1 MVLDRLDQS
10 AAYESLNPRL
20 PLAFEF
26 LRTFDLLRAEPGRHE
41 IAGDD
46 VFALLQEYRTKPE
59 SEGIWESHRRYLD
72 VQYVIAGVER
82 MGYANLRALTPRD
95 EYNAERDLIFHDG
108 TGSFVDV
115 PAGMFT
121 LFAPQDG
128 HMPCLAAGEPSLVRK
143 VVIKVAM

>member
-20 PLAFEF
+20 RQAFEF
-26 LRTFDLLRAEPGRHE
+26 LRTYDLLHAEMGRHE

-46 VFALLQEYRTKPE
+46 VFALFQEYQTKPE
-59 SEGIWESHRRYLD
+59 SEGIWESHRRYMD
-72 VQYVIAGVER
+72 VQYVITGVER
-82 MGYANLRALTPRD
+82 MGYANLNTLMPRD
-95 EYNAERDLIFHDG
+95 PYNADRDLIFHDG
-108 TGSFVDV
+108 QGCFVTV
-115 PAGMFT
+115 PAGSFT

-128 HMPCLAAGEPSLVRK
+128 HMPCLAAGASSRVRK

>member
-20 PLAFEF
+20 AQAFEF

-59 SEGIWESHRRYLD
+59 SEGVWESHRRYLD

-82 MGYANLRALTPRD
+82 MGYSNLRSLTPRD

-108 TGSFVDV
+108 EGSFVTV

-121 LFAPQDG
+121 IFLPQDG

>member
-20 PLAFEF
+20 SKAFAF

-41 IAGDD
+41 IDGDD
-46 VFALLQEYRTKPE
+46 VFALLQEYKTKPE
-59 SEGIWESHRRYLD
+59 TEGIWESHRRYMD

-82 MGYANLRALTPRD
+82 MGYANVRSLAPRD

-108 TGSFVDV
+108 EGSFVTV
-115 PAGMFT
+115 QAGMFT
-121 LFAPQDG
+121 IFAPQDG
-128 HMPCLAAGEPSLVRK
+128 HMPCLAAGEPALVRK

>member
-20 PLAFEF
+20 AKAFEF
-26 LRTFDLLRAEPGRHE
+26 LRTFDLLRADLGRHE

-46 VFALLQEYRTKPE
+46 VFALFQEYRTKPE
-59 SEGIWESHRRYLD
+59 SEGVWESHRRYMD
-72 VQYVIAGVER
+72 VQYVISGIER
-82 MGYANLRALTPRD
+82 MGYANLRALTPRAD
-95 EYNAERDLIFHDG
+95 YDAERDLIFHDG
-108 TGSFVDV
+108 HGSFVDV
-115 PAGMFT
+115 PAGSFT

-128 HMPCLAAGEPSLVRK
+128 HMPCLAAGESSLVRK

>member
-20 PLAFEF
+20 PQAFEF
-26 LRTFDLLRAEPGRHE
+26 LRRFDLLRAEPGRHE

-46 VFALLQEYRTKPE
+46 VFALLQEYRTKPAA
-59 SEGIWESHRRYLD
+59 EGIWESHRRYMD

-82 MGYANLRALTPRD
+82 MGYANLRSLVPRD

-108 TGSFVDV
+108 DGSFVTV

-121 LFAPQDG
+121 IFAPQDG